1 MSDTQQAIPMSYTL
15 RSRGRRYARMQFQAV
30 LDRLEQLEMKVTAL
44 EASHVKPVPKKRG
57 PKPKPKNVSEQ
68 VPKPNI
74 EKEADHADIR
84 IAE

>member
-30 LDRLEQLEMKVTAL
+30 LDRLEQLEMKVAAL
-44 EASHVKPVPKKRG
+44 EASHVKPAPKKRG
-57 PKPKPKNVSEQ
+57 PKPKPKNVFEQ

-74 EKEADHADIR
+74 EKETEHADIR
-84 IAE
+84 LSE